1 MDLAG
6 GVEGA
11 SEVSLMNNIR
21 NAIAFL
27 LFLMALI
34 LFTLISLVFFWVDPI
49 VERDEPECGGG
60 CVGCEQ

>member
-1 MDLAG
+1 M
-6 GVEGA
+6 
-11 SEVSLMNNIR
+11 SLMDNIR